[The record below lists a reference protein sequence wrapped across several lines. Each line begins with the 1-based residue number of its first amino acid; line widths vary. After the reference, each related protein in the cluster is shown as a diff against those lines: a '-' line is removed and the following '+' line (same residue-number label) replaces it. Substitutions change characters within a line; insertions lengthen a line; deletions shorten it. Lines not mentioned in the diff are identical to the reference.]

1 MVTGNRSVVLHEKAL
16 CAQSVTL
23 EYSSYKLYWVD
34 YCAYQIEAM
43 NMWTL
48 DHSIA
53 LHSQLHLPRFIS
65 GIVHFHDALYWTE
78 MRSIFFLNE
87 TKDRVVKLY
96 PGDSSEML
104 TGIQIV
110 HPSRQP
116 TGLKNVAI
124 EISSRQHGSWQKK
137 C

>member
-1 MVTGNRSVVLHEKAL
+1 METSVVTGNRSVTLLYSKAL
-16 CAQSVTL
+16 CAQSITL
-23 EYSSYKLYWVD
+23 DHSSYKLYWVD

-53 LHSQLHLPRFIS
+53 LHSLLHLPRFVS
-65 GIVHFHDALYWTE
+65 GIVHFYDALYWTE
-78 MRSIFFLNE
+78 VNGIFFLNE

-96 PGDSSEML
+96 PGDSREQL

-116 TGLKNVAI
+116 TGLKIVAI
-124 EISSRQHGSWQKK
+124 EQNY
-137 C
+137 